1 MKVQKFGLGIRFDL
15 LQEELTAD
23 VERRLWE
30 EVFSV
35 LTASDVH
42 NLRLHADVTEQTSLG
57 NENIYQCILT
67 NGKFQQMKK
76 IYAMLSEDAGI
87 DMHLASQHP
96 FVQTNF
102 LLEIKEPRYLGQVQR
117 DGSLEGGEGLPGGV
131 HIPKKRG
138 KRRPVGKGVKIL
150 LAPGEMEGSIASR
163 EAIKRLTSA
172 ARRHFMGVKVVPV
185 PVCYTGRGAVN
196 AAVVAADGVLRKV
209 SLRDIMDQK
218 EDFGFGVL
226 YGKTAVIEL
235 YATEGK
241 TTKPREPVRGTS
253 FGAGEIIR
261 RALDEGLREIL
272 IAVDDYYPADCGMG
286 IARALGVKFFDEA
299 DNELLGAPEDL
310 GHVCKIDLEYLH
322 PGVLQ
327 TRFRAMCTNGTNEG
341 EMYAQYAKAYGEAS
355 VEPFRRGTSTFH
367 RVLRE
372 AMSVEA
378 DTEFSFACCGTGL
391 LLESLFRARFD
402 TGIDAYFN
410 AIDFDGLLR
419 GVSLAVTA
427 TERLERE
434 SMEKGSLLPVLLER
448 CRDHNVPVAMV
459 AGCVDSEVLENA
471 LLSKAAIMPAINA
484 PMSRS
489 RALENAGQLLDEAAD
504 RMFQFIRIGRDV
516 EKLGVRRI
524 RRPGPRL
531 G

>member
-15 LQEELTAD
+15 LQEDLNAD

-42 NLRLHADVTEQTSLG
+42 NLRLHADVTEQTDSG
-57 NENIYQCILT
+57 NENVYQCILT
-67 NGKFQQMKK
+67 NGKLQQMRR
-76 IYAMLSEDAGI
+76 IYSKLSEDAGI
-87 DMHLASQHP
+87 DMYLASQHP

-102 LLEIKEPRYLGQVQR
+102 LLDIREPRYLGQVQR

-150 LAPGEMEGSIASR
+150 LAPGAMEGSITSR

-172 ARRHFMGVKVVPV
+172 ARRHFMGVKVAPV
-185 PVCYTGRGAVN
+185 PICYAGRGAVN

-209 SLRDIMDQK
+209 SLRDASDQK
-218 EDFGFGVL
+218 QNFGFGVL
-226 YGKTAVIEL
+226 YGKTAVVEL

-241 TTKPREPVRGTS
+241 TTKLREPSRGTS

-261 RALDEGLREIL
+261 RALDEGLREIM
-272 IAVDDYYPADCGMG
+272 IATDDYYPADCGMG
-286 IARALGVKFFDEA
+286 LARALGVKFFDET
-299 DNELLGAPEDL
+299 DNELMGAPEDL
-310 GHVCKIDLEYLH
+310 ERVCKIDLEYLH
-322 PGVLQ
+322 PGIGQ
-327 TRFRAMCTNGTNEG
+327 AHFRATCANRINEG
-341 EMYAQYAKAYGEAS
+341 EMVAQYAQMYGEAS
-355 VEPFRRGTSTFH
+355 VEMFRRGASAFH
-367 RVLRE
+367 RTMKE
-372 AMSVEA
+372 AMGVES
-378 DTEFSFACCGTGL
+378 EFEFPFACCGTGL
-391 LLESLFRARFD
+391 LLESLFGARFD

-427 TERLERE
+427 TERLEQE
-434 SMEKGSLLPVLLER
+434 SLEKGCLLPVLLEH
-448 CRDHNVPVAMV
+448 CGSHKVPVAMV
-459 AGCVDSEVLENA
+459 AGCVDSSMLENV
-471 LLSKAAIMPAINA
+471 LLSSVAIMPAINA

-516 EKLGVRRI
+516 EKLGTRKI
-524 RRPGPRL
+524 RKPGPRIN
-531 G
+531 